1 MQKLDQLVQA
11 RRLEQHWSKPQI
23 LEAYLNLAAFR
34 GELIGVDAV
43 SRVLFR
49 KHASGLDARESALA
63 AVLLR
68 GPNASA
74 ARVAQRGCAL
84 LIEMGWPQEC
94 RGLDGF
100 ARRIDRKSTRLNS
113 SH

>member
-1 MQKLDQLVQA
+1 MRISD
-11 RRLEQHWSKPQI
+11 WSSDVCSSD
-23 LEAYLNLAAFR
+23 L
-34 GELIGVDAV
+34 
-43 SRVLFR
+43 
-49 KHASGLDARESALA
+49 SALA

-100 ARRIDRKSTRLNS
+100 ARRILARKAGPWADRPSLAAHFARLALGQGRQAGAS
-113 SH
+113 KIGRAHV